1 MSRHLDINRGYQE
14 EREGSAG
21 PRTGDGDATS
31 LPNPPTA
38 VPRKIGNHEQLLNPQ
53 KGQPLP
59 RDLNGALLALN
70 ALLDQC
76 RFSNN
81 ASHSARAAEEKSL
94 RLSEGS
100 LDRIL
105 AYQANLI

>member
-1 MSRHLDINRGYQE
+1 MSRYQDINRALQE

-21 PRTGDGDATS
+21 PRTGDVAATS
-31 LPNPPTA
+31 PPNLPTA
-38 VPRKIGNHEQLLNPQ
+38 APRKIGNHEQLLNPQ

-81 ASHSARAAEEKSL
+81 
-94 RLSEGS
+94 
-100 LDRIL
+100 
-105 AYQANLI
+105 